1 MKKFGVMLDCSRNA
15 VLNVET
21 VKKHIDNLNKMGFN
35 MLMLY
40 TEDTYEVNNE
50 KMFGYLRGKY
60 SKEELKEIDK
70 YAKSKNVELI
80 PCVQTLAHLNQIFR
94 WDEYGVINDVNDIL
108 LVDDERTYKLIDNI
122 FNTLSECFTSRNVN
136 IGMDEA
142 HMLGLGRYLTLHG
155 YHHRMELLL
164 RHLNKVNEIAK
175 KYGFTIMM
183 WSDMFFSIATN
194 GGYYDYDRFTLTD
207 DVKKLVPQGIKLI
220 YWDYY
225 HQDKNVYDSMLSC
238 HEQFDNDICFAG
250 GIWTW
255 TGFAPQNRFTINA
268 TKAAMSSVKEHKDID
283 TIIMTH
289 WKDNGGECSFFA
301 ALPSLFYA
309 KEIYNN
315 ITDEKQIKK
324 NFYDTFNIKF
334 DHFMNFDLLN
344 VIDDKDNYGLTNLC
358 KYMLY
363 NDPFLGFNDYTVMGN
378 EVKFIRKNA
387 KKILNTKGKM
397 QEYDY
402 LCDYYA
408 SLAKLLSYKYDLG
421 VNTRKAYK
429 DNNKEELRKVIRKY
443 TYTIKYLKEF
453 INYFR
458 IAWFKEN
465 KPHGFDVQE
474 IRLGGLL
481 LRLESCKARLVD
493 FTNGTINKIEE
504 LEEEIIPLG
513 KKQPKEANVY
523 QTMST
528 VNVI

>member
-1 MKKFGVMLDCSRNA
+1 
-15 VLNVET
+15 
-21 VKKHIDNLNKMGFN
+21 
-35 MLMLY
+35 
-40 TEDTYEVNNE
+40 
-50 KMFGYLRGKY
+50 
-60 SKEELKEIDK
+60 
-70 YAKSKNVELI
+70 
-80 PCVQTLAHLNQIFR
+80 
-94 WDEYGVINDVNDIL
+94 
-108 LVDDERTYKLIDNI
+108 
-122 FNTLSECFTSRNVN
+122 
-136 IGMDEA
+136 
-142 HMLGLGRYLTLHG
+142 
-155 YHHRMELLL
+155 
-164 RHLNKVNEIAK
+164 
-175 KYGFTIMM
+175 
-183 WSDMFFSIATN
+183 
-194 GGYYDYDRFTLTD
+194 
-207 DVKKLVPQGIKLI
+207 
-220 YWDYY
+220 
-225 HQDKNVYDSMLSC
+225 
-238 HEQFDNDICFAG
+238 
-250 GIWTW
+250 
-255 TGFAPQNRFTINA
+255 
-268 TKAAMSSVKEHKDID
+268 
-283 TIIMTH
+283 
-289 WKDNGGECSFFA
+289 
-301 ALPSLFYA
+301 
-309 KEIYNN
+309 
-315 ITDEKQIKK
+315 
-324 NFYDTFNIKF
+324 
-334 DHFMNFDLLN
+334 MNFDLLN
-344 VIDDKDNYGLTNLC
+344 VVDDKDNYGLTNLC

-387 KKILNTKGKM
+387 KKILNAKGKM

-458 IAWFKEN
+458 NAWFKEN

-493 FTNGTINKIEE
+493 FNNGKINKIEE